1 MSVSCSVTARLLQ
14 EKVGSLYRLH
24 RPGQDS
30 SAKRETKGSVAE
42 AALAL
47 SPSELV
53 AERYRPLRPLGSGG
67 SGSVWLARDERT
79 GLDVA
84 LKIVPREGKAATR
97 AEREALAAARLR
109 HERCLRAYGLDRD
122 TRNVYIA
129 YEYVP
134 GQTMRQALRAGEL
147 NDAAAVETAAQVLD
161 GLAHAHARGIVHRDV
176 KPSNVLL
183 AEGQEL
189 SVRLLDF
196 GLAQLAEEESL
207 TATGDVPGTLAYVPP
222 ERLVHGESGGPP
234 ADVWAVGTM
243 LWEALAGWHPF
254 WNGSLLETAKRIETG
269 AAPLSQIRP
278 DLPKP
283 LCALVDRMLAVDP
296 ARRPTAARL
305 ASELRD
311 AFAERLRRRKTRT
324 TIPAPRRPSLRLAA
338 PAAAALF
345 AGWTTA
351 ALPFFPELFVPLLAL
366 LAGALTLVRPRLGL
380 AFALAVPVFPLGNIS
395 SGLAFL
401 YAALAVCW
409 LAFSW
414 RAPRTGLFLVLG
426 PLFAPVL
433 ALGLLPLTA
442 QAVGGRAR
450 RAVQVAAAVVLAAIV
465 AGLRHA
471 SLPFTGTE
479 PPKGLG
485 IAGSDDPFAV
495 ATALLH
501 ALEAHPALL
510 LEAVVLAAAAV
521 ALPYARERG
530 VWAIAGLGAGL
541 IALTLLPAPTVA
553 ATPLVLAAWATC
565 VALALH
571 PRLPELKLS
580 LPSAPWGTG
589 QARRARS

>member
-1 MSVSCSVTARLLQ
+1 
-14 EKVGSLYRLH
+14 
-24 RPGQDS
+24 
-30 SAKRETKGSVAE
+30 VAE

-134 GQTMRQALRAGEL
+134 GQTMRQALRAGAL

-183 AEGQEL
+183 AEGEEL

-196 GLAQLAEEESL
+196 GLAQLSEEESL

-269 AAPLSQIRP
+269 AAPLSQVRP

-296 ARRPTAARL
+296 ARRPPAARL

-324 TIPAPRRPSLRLAA
+324 TIPTPRVPFHLLA

-351 ALPFFPELFVPLLAL
+351 ALPFFPQLFVPLLAI
-366 LAGALTLVRPRLGL
+366 LAGALTLARPRLGL
-380 AFALAVPVFPLGNIS
+380 AFTLAVPVFPLGNVS

-401 YAALAVCW
+401 YAAVACCW
-409 LAFSW
+409 LVFSW

-426 PLFAPVL
+426 PLLTPVL
-433 ALGLLPLTA
+433 ALGLLPLAA
-442 QAVGGRAR
+442 QAIGGRAR
-450 RAVQVAAAVVLAAIV
+450 RAVQVAAAVLLAALA
-465 AGLRHA
+465 AGIRHA
-471 SLPFTGTE
+471 PLPFTGAE

-485 IAGSDDPFAV
+485 IAGSGDPFAV
-495 ATALLH
+495 ATALLR

-510 LEAVVLAAAAV
+510 LEAAVLAAAAV
-521 ALPYARERG
+521 VLPFARERG
-530 VWAIAGLGAGL
+530 TWAIAGLGAGL
-541 IALTLLPAPTVA
+541 ITLTLLPAPTVA

-565 VALALH
+565 AALALQ
-571 PRLPELKLS
+571 PRLPEIS
-580 LPSAPWGTG
+580 LPWAPGTG
-589 QARRARS
+589 QVRRARS

>member
-1 MSVSCSVTARLLQ
+1 MSDGRRRIPAGGAKPQGLVS
-14 EKVGSLYRLH
+14 
-24 RPGQDS
+24 
-30 SAKRETKGSVAE
+30 E

-47 SPSELV
+47 STSELV

-79 GLDVA
+79 GLEVA

-122 TRNVYIA
+122 SRNVYIA

-147 NDAAAVETAAQVLD
+147 DDADAVETAAQVLE

-183 AEGQEL
+183 AEGDEL
-189 SVRLLDF
+189 SARLLDF

-234 ADVWAVGTM
+234 ADIWAVGAM
-243 LWEALAGWHPF
+243 LWESLAGWHPF

-269 AAPLSQIRP
+269 AAPLAQARP

-283 LCALVDRMLAVDP
+283 LCALVDRMLSLDP
-296 ARRPTAARL
+296 AARPPAAHL
-305 ASELRD
+305 AHELRD

-324 TIPAPRRPSLRLAA
+324 TVPELSVPLRLAA

-345 AGWTTA
+345 AGWTA
-351 ALPFFPELFVPLLAL
+351 ATVPFYPTLFAPLLAVIAGVLML
-366 LAGALTLVRPRLGL
+366 LRPRIGL
-380 AFALAVPVFPLGNIS
+380 AFALAVPVLPLGNVS
-395 SGLAFL
+395 SGLAVV
-401 YAALAVCW
+401 YAVVACAW
-409 LAFSW
+409 LALSW
-414 RAPRTGLFLVLG
+414 RTPRQGLFLALG
-426 PLFAPVL
+426 PLLAPLL
-433 ALGLLPLTA
+433 ALGLLPLAA
-442 QAVGGRAR
+442 QAIRNPAR
-450 RAVQVAAAVVLAAIV
+450 RALQVAAAVVLAAVV

-471 SLPFTGTE
+471 SLPFTGAT

-485 IAGSDDPFAV
+485 IAGSTDAAAV
-495 ATALLH
+495 AEALVRSLQS
-501 ALEAHPALL
+501 HPALA

-521 ALPYARERG
+521 AIPYVRERG
-530 VWAIAGLGAGL
+530 LWWIAGLGA
-541 IALTLLPAPTVA
+541 ALLAAALLPAPAVA
-553 ATPLVLAAWATC
+553 AVPLVLAAWATC
-565 VALALH
+565 TVLAL
-571 PRLPELKLS
+571 
-580 LPSAPWGTG
+580 G
-589 QARRARS
+589 ARG